1 MEKERVYVGI
11 DVAKATMDMA
21 VYPSGQQCSFRNDDG
36 GIRKAVSY
44 LKELAPALVVLEAT
58 GGIEIRLVAA
68 IVEQGLPVAVANPR
82 HIRNFARATGKLAK
96 TDALDA
102 QVIAHF
108 AAAIKPTPRPLPD
121 EQAQE
126 FSAILSRRRQVVEM
140 ITAEKNRLGSATS
153 SVVKGRIEE
162 HIAWLERELGDIDKE
177 LRRGVKESSVWREK
191 DRLLQSVPGVGP
203 VLSATLLADLPELG
217 ALDRKQVAA
226 LAGLAP
232 FNRDSGKLRGKRTIW
247 GGRAKV
253 RAVLYM
259 ATLAATRY
267 NHVIKSFYL
276 RLCAAGKHRK
286 VALTACMRKLL
297 TILNA
302 IIKHRTPWDYTAS
315 QLISPCS

>member
-21 VYPSGQQCSFRNDDG
+21 VHPSGQQCSFRNDDG
-36 GIRKAVSY
+36 GIRKAVSC

-82 HIRNFARATGKLAK
+82 HIRDFARATGKLAK

-126 FSAILSRRRQVVEM
+126 FSAMLSRRRQVVEM

-162 HIAWLERELGDIDKE
+162 HIAWLERELGDIDKG

-259 ATLAATRY
+259 ATLAATRC

-302 IIKHRTPWDYTAS
+302 IIKHRTPWDHSAS
-315 QLISPCS
+315 QFIGPCS